1 MAAIQ
6 SQSEGD
12 VKTGHFY
19 SVVAIL
25 PILLFALA
33 TIMCAQETVAPRHTG
48 VPQDWSQRHIVFSR
62 DALAQHPDLIYREPR
77 VLHQMA
83 QRWQAQNSYVFDGA
97 GPLLVSEAPPDHK
110 RDWSVNLGGRLLPNV
125 YPAKFS
131 FDPSAPPDCIND
143 YVLFGLAPSGV
154 TGGRANLVAFNNLY
168 VDSGSDGTCMGTAPN
183 VLFAYNIT
191 TSPGGRILT
200 SVILS
205 EDGTKI
211 GYVESFHTS
220 AIFHVLTWTAGQG
233 TLPGTGL
240 PGAAAP
246 APTAVLSV
254 TIPATVTS
262 SSPWIDYSSD
272 TVYLCGDNSEV
283 YQITGAFRGT
293 PTLTESSF
301 WPVTVNTENYH
312 LTSPVFDS
320 ALGMLMFGS
329 ANGTL
334 YQIDTNKNLLSSL
347 PVGQIGTTSP
357 GIMAPPIVDIT
368 NGTTFVVSAD
378 DGTSAVLVEVDTA
391 LMTVL
396 ASAPIG
402 LGSAEPAGGGTATA
416 LRLFEPAFNNA
427 YYNDPSTGAIDVCGT
442 GADDTTPWQYVFGF
456 TEPGKQP
463 ILQTAPL
470 LSPPPQQLSA
480 SPTARCT
487 GWTEF
492 YNPNINHGTDFF
504 FFGLTQNCTSSTGG
518 PADGCVVALN
528 GGTNKFIEATVDGGP
543 SGIVVDNY
551 ASPLMY
557 PDASSIYFM
566 ADRLDTAYKFTQS
579 GLQ

>member
-6 SQSEGD
+6 SQSEAA
-12 VKTGHFY
+12 VKISHAGG
-19 SVVAIL
+19 VVAVLSIV
-25 PILLFALA
+25 LFALA
-33 TIMCAQETVAPRHTG
+33 TIMCAQETAAPRHTG

-62 DALAQHPDLIYREPR
+62 DTLARHPDLIYREPR
-77 VLHQMA
+77 VLHQVT

-97 GPLLVSEAPPDHK
+97 GPVPVSEATPRHN

-131 FDPSAPPDCIND
+131 FDPSAPPDCNND
-143 YVLFGLAPSGV
+143 YVVFGLASAGV

-168 VDSGSDGTCMGTAPN
+168 VDSTGEGTCLGVVAPT

-200 SVILS
+200 SPILS
-205 EDGTKI
+205 QDGTEI
-211 GYVESFHTS
+211 GYVESFHTY

-233 TLPGTGL
+233 TSSSD
-240 PGAAAP
+240 AY
-246 APTAVLSV
+246 APTSVLSV
-254 TIPATVTS
+254 PIPAAVTT

-283 YQITGAFRGT
+283 YQITGVFRGV

-320 ALGMLMFGS
+320 VLGLLMFGS

-334 YQIDTNKNLLSSL
+334 YKIDTTKETLSSL
-347 PVGQIGTTSP
+347 AVGKIGSTSP

-402 LGSAEPAGGGTATA
+402 LGSAEPADGGTATA

-463 ILQTAPL
+463 ILQTTPL

-492 YNPNINHGTDFF
+492 YNPNVNGGTDFF
-504 FFGLTQNCTSSTGG
+504 FFGLTQNCKSTVG

-528 GGTNKFIEATVDGGP
+528 GADNTFTEVTIDGGP

-551 ASPLMY
+551 ASPTMY

-566 ADRLDTAYKFTQS
+566 ADKLDTAYKFTQS